1 MRWLRARLVGSRSR
15 ELSSDLDRLVRESI
29 IPARARRHAD
39 NVKDVPQLEEAM
51 LADWNQVKTRWPI

>member
-1 MRWLRARLVGSRSR
+1 VGSRSR
-15 ELSSDLDRLVRESI
+15 ELSNDLDRLVRESI